1 MTCQHARHRT
11 LWIGCMISLTV
22 VVAGCSHKD
31 AEIYRN
37 PDMAILPT
45 ASYALTPTMLG
56 ARPEELDLRVHNALV
71 HERIRFAII
80 ATLGAKGY
88 RQSAPEVAEFLVR
101 YRVGV
106 RSTEREVGGFISHR
120 NPSSPSSS
128 GPAVILTV
136 TRSEMDEGDL
146 VIELVERQT
155 GALVYR
161 AEARDDDVTPWD
173 ASEWVIA
180 SAVRVLLQDL

>member
-1 MTCQHARHRT
+1 
-11 LWIGCMISLTV
+11 MISLTM

-37 PDMAILPT
+37 PEMAIRPT

-56 ARPEELDLRVHNALV
+56 ARPEEFDPRVNNALV
-71 HERIRFAII
+71 HERIRAAIT

-101 YRVGV
+101 YHVGV
-106 RSTEREVGGFISHR
+106 RTAEHEVGGFVSHR
-120 NPSSPSSS
+120 NPAAPSRS
-128 GPAVILTV
+128 GPAAILTV
-136 TRSEMDEGDL
+136 TRAEVTEGEL

-155 GALVYR
+155 GAVAYR
-161 AEARDDDVTPWD
+161 AEVHDDDVTPWD

-180 SAVRVLLQDL
+180 SAVRGLLQDL